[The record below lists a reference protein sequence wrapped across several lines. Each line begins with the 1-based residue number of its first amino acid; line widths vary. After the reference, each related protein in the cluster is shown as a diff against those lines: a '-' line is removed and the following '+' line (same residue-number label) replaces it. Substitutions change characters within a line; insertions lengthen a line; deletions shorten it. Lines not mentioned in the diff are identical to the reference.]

1 MVVFCIVGLGN
12 PGTEY
17 HDTRHNIG
25 FMVLD
30 VLAKKWKVKFKKG
43 DGPYKFIKHKLH
55 NQDILLAKP
64 TTFMNNS
71 GNAVNAIYH
80 KFHIHLSN
88 FLVLCDDFNLPPGK
102 LRLRKK
108 GSDGGHNGLASII
121 QSMETQTFCRLR
133 FGIGL
138 PDRVN
143 TVDYVL
149 SPFDTSE
156 LPVINEMVNKGAQA
170 VIEFVTRGV
179 DWTMNNYSN

>member
-1 MVVFCIVGLGN
+1 VAVFCIVGLGN

-17 HDTRHNIG
+17 QDTRHNIG

-30 VLAKKWKVKFKKG
+30 ELAIKWKLKFKKG
-43 DGPYKFIKHKLH
+43 DGPYKFIKYKLR
-55 NQDILLAKP
+55 NQNILLATP
-64 TTFMNNS
+64 TTFMNKS

-80 KFHIHLSN
+80 KFHIHLSD
-88 FLVLCDDFNLPPGK
+88 FLILCDDFNLSLGQ

-121 QSMETQTFCRLR
+121 QSLKTQTFCRLR

-138 PDRVN
+138 PDSVN

-149 SPFDTSE
+149 SPFDNSE
-156 LPVINEMVNKGAQA
+156 LPVVNEMIEKGAQA
-170 VIEFVTRGV
+170 VVDFVTRGV
-179 DWTMNNYSN
+179 DWTMNNYN